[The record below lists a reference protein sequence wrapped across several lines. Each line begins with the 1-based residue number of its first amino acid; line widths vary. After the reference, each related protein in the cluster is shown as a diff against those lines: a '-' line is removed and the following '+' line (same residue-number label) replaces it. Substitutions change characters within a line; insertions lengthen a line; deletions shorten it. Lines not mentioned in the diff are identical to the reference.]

1 MNRKDFLRL
10 AGLAPMS
17 FLMDTPSF
25 LIDLAQPP
33 DVLFLRKGTEAY
45 EQLRKGFN
53 KRIDKYPEIIAKC
66 FTEKGVIEAVKKA
79 KKESL
84 PVAIKSGGHCMEGF
98 SINQDGMAINL
109 SELKKIEW
117 LDERTVQVGPACT
130 LSELYDALLPKGVII
145 PGGSCAGVAIGGLAL
160 GGGYGL
166 LSRSLGLTCDSLI
179 GLRMVNGKGEC
190 IDTNADPILLKA
202 CKGGNSGNF
211 GVVTSLR
218 FRVHDAPK
226 YMQSFKFRSYAV
238 TTQRAF
244 NLFENWFKQSAAL
257 PNHCFSAFV
266 LNRKTAYILL
276 VNTGKQTEAVNAF
289 IQLCK
294 SISDKSTQSIKQPL
308 AQALKNYYGRREPL
322 YFKNA
327 SAGLYQGFDDIKD
340 RLQSVI
346 EKVGKSNGMIFQ
358 INTLGGKVKDEGY
371 AKSSVFPHRNLMFF
385 SELQVYWDKPSQQES
400 GLKAFQEVQML
411 INPKGDMP
419 QYRNYPDLRFKNA
432 PEVYYGENYGLLQ
445 TLKKKYDS
453 ENLFRYEQSIK
464 A

>member
-1 MNRKDFLRL
+1 MKRKEFLRL

-17 FLMDTPSF
+17 FLMDAPSF
-25 LIDLAQPP
+25 LYDLVQNPV
-33 DVLFLRKGTEAY
+33 VLFFIKGTEAY

-53 KRIDKYPEIIAKC
+53 KRIDKYPAVIAKC

-79 KKESL
+79 KKEGLS
-84 PVAIKSGGHCMEGF
+84 VAIKSGGHCMEGF
-98 SINQDGMAINL
+98 STNQGGMVINL

-117 LDERTVQVGPACT
+117 LDDATVQVGPACT

-145 PGGSCAGVAIGGLAL
+145 PGGSCAGVAIGGLVL

-166 LSRSLGLTCDSLI
+166 FSRSLGLTCDSLI
-179 GLRMVNGKGEC
+179 GLKMINGKGDC
-190 IDTNADPILLKA
+190 IDTNSDSILLKA

-218 FRVHDAPK
+218 FKVNVAPK
-226 YMQSFKFRSYAV
+226 YMQSFKFRSFAV
-238 TTQRAF
+238 TTQRAY
-244 NLFENWFKQSAAL
+244 NLFQNWFKQTAFL

-266 LNRKTAYILL
+266 LNRKTSYILL
-276 VNTGKQTEAVNAF
+276 TNTGKQTAAVNGF
-289 IQLCK
+289 IDSFK

-308 AQALKNYYGRREPL
+308 PQALKNYYGRTEPL

-358 INTLGGKVKDEGY
+358 INTLGGKVKDGVFSN
-371 AKSSVFPHRNLMFF
+371 ASVFPHRNLLFF

-400 GLKAFQEVQML
+400 GLKSFQEVQML

-432 PEVYYGENYGLLQ
+432 PEVYYSENYVLLQ
-445 TLKKKYDS
+445 SLKKKYDS